1 MSVVSILVMVT
12 KEEFNDR
19 KIQTKTPKYAISW
32 AEEQFHHEV
41 DSAV

>member
-12 KEEFNDR
+12 KEEFKDR
-19 KIQTKTPKYAISW
+19 KIQTKTPKYAIS
-32 AEEQFHHEV
+32 EEQFHHEV